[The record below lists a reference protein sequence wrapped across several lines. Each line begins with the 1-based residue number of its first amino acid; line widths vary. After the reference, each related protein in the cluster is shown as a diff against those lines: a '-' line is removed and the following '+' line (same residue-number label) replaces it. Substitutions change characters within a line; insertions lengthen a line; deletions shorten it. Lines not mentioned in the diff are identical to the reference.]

1 MEWKVWEDFCL
12 GPHIM
17 RSPDLILAHY
27 TCVVVVYHSFGQ
39 RLIRQWWEASLSNVG
54 LSNSLRTKAQR
65 HFQRGQYLI
74 RAETK
79 VLPQKG
85 FKQMESITYGVVS
98 VLLREWYISVSINIG
113 VLFWDYCYLYTL
125 IFRYIFLRHF
135 YVFMYIIFLFLYLYK
150 HII

>member
-79 VLPQKG
+79 VLPHKG
-85 FKQMESITYGVVS
+85 FKQMESITYRVVS

-113 VLFWDYCYLYTL
+113 VLFWDYCLFIYFNISIYFFKTFLCICVYNFF
-125 IFRYIFLRHF
+125 IFISL
-135 YVFMYIIFLFLYLYK
+135 
-150 HII
+150 